1 MFIRGREGNRNG
13 PRIDLGSIANSCK
26 GRWLEYWGRLM
37 AVVGAA
43 GANKDCMQAWH
54 EMCE

>member
-1 MFIRGREGNRNG
+1 MDRE
-13 PRIDLGSIANSCK
+13 IDLGSIANSCK